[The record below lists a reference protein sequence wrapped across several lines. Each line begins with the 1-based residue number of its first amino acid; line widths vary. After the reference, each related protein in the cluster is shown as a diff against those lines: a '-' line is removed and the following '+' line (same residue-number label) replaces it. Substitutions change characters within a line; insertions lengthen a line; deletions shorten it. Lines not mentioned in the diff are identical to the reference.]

1 MVFVPRSSNLATELV
16 KLFLLREGY
25 RLWSESRKTIG
36 SGNVMQLVVYHKAAV
51 SIPNWFP
58 KCALLITAQGEVGVY
73 GYERND
79 ELRYIGQVLLKHPDS
94 LPQLSIWI
102 DQVTQ
107 ASLSSRASDCG
118 SEDRSATLLPG
129 KKEE

>member
-1 MVFVPRSSNLATELV
+1 MAFVPRSSNLATELV

-36 SGNVMQLVVYHKAAV
+36 SGAVMQLIVYHKAAV
-51 SIPNWFP
+51 TIPNWFP

-73 GYERND
+73 GYERD
-79 ELRYIGQVLLKHPDS
+79 ELRYIGQVFLRHPES
-94 LPQLSIWI
+94 LPQLATWI

-107 ASLSSRASDCG
+107 ASLNSRASDCG
-118 SEDRSATLLPG
+118 SEDKSATLLPG
-129 KKEE
+129 EKEE